1 MFSPDGRW
9 LAYASDES
17 GGNEV
22 WVRPFPG
29 QGTKW
34 QISRG
39 GAGIGTLWSRT
50 RNELFYMT
58 PGQQIMV
65 VSYAVDHDVFL
76 ADQPQLWSDAFHAAS
91 ETNEHRLAP
100 RRRPF
105 CGCCGCRG
113 RGRSESG
120 QAGVRLQ
127 FLRRAAAH
135 CTCSKELRPTART
148 TVPLAILSYLIFRRR
163 RGCSLDP
170 LRSSRIVYRPIE
182 SLASLFKT

>member
-1 MFSPDGRW
+1 RIP
-9 LAYASDES
+9 
-17 GGNEV
+17 GGSTAAL
-22 WVRPFPG
+22 VR
-29 QGTKW
+29 
-34 QISRG
+34 R
-39 GAGIGTLWSRT
+39 
-50 RNELFYMT
+50 
-58 PGQQIMV
+58 
-65 VSYAVDHDVFL
+65 
-76 ADQPQLWSDAFHAAS
+76 AFHAAS

-148 TVPLAILSYLIFRRR
+148 NVPLAILSYLIFRRR

-182 SLASLFKT
+182 SLASLFKTLSHAANTGFRPARG